1 MVGHS
6 LPRIVTMTD
15 LARRSA
21 LALALAAGLA
31 GTAHAAVPADR
42 PWMDRSLSP
51 DRRAELIVAAMTDDE
66 KFRMIRADFG
76 QKNDKAPHSPESLE
90 GAGFV
95 PSIPRLG
102 LAALNETD
110 AGLGVTR
117 PGSDGLGAI
126 SLPAGLATAA
136 SFDPAVAHAGGR
148 MIGGEARGKGYGV
161 LLAGGVNLVRDPR
174 NGRNFEY
181 AGEDPVLAGTMAGAA
196 VRGVQEQKVVATVK
210 HFAINDLES
219 GRNTLSADID
229 PVALRE
235 SDLLAFQLAIA
246 KGDPG
251 SVMSSYNK
259 VNGTYAGEH
268 DWLLNQVL
276 KQEWG
281 FKGWVMSDWGGVH
294 SGAKAALAGLD
305 QESAGEVF
313 DKEVFF
319 DKPLREAYAAG
330 QFPKA
335 RLDDMVKRIMRSLF
349 AHGVIDQPMKP
360 TKVPYEA
367 DRIVARDALEAG
379 AVLLRNQDA
388 LLPLARKGQSVV
400 IIGGRA
406 DKGVLAGGGS
416 SAVSDVAGDPVPG
429 LEPKAWPG
437 PVKYH
442 ASAPLTFMR
451 KLGGKVSFDEGT
463 DPAAAAKAAADAD
476 VAVVFVT
483 KWAAES
489 FDTPNLALPD
499 GQDALVEA
507 VAKANPKTVVVLE
520 TNGPVAM
527 PWLDHVGAVMQAWYP
542 GSGGGEAIARLLYG
556 VSAPSGR
563 LPLTWP
569 KDESQLPRT
578 SIAGAGLYSKEKPAD
593 NVDYNVEGADVGYRW
608 FEKTKREPLFAFG
621 YGLTYTSFAYS
632 EFSVDKDAS
641 GHPVAH
647 VTVKNTG
654 KVAGADVPQIYV
666 TAPGASTR
674 RLAGWSKV
682 SLKPGASQRVDIPLE
697 PLALA
702 RYDDK
707 AKRWQVAAGSYNVKL
722 ARSAADV
729 ATETSL
735 TLPESFPTAKAP

>member
-1 MVGHS
+1 MAD
-6 LPRIVTMTD
+6 I
-15 LARRSA
+15 ARRTTLAIA
-21 LALALAAGLA
+21 LATGLA
-31 GTAHAAVPADR
+31 GAAHAAPPAEH

-66 KFRMIRADFG
+66 KFRLIRSDFG
-76 QKNDKAPHSPESLE
+76 MKSEKGPAPAEALG
-90 GAGFV
+90 GAGYV
-95 PSIPRLG
+95 PAIPRLG
-102 LAALNETD
+102 LPALNETD

-117 PGSDGLGAI
+117 AGNDGLGAI

-161 LLAGGVNLVRDPR
+161 ILAGGVNLVRDPR

-181 AGEDPVLAGTMAGAA
+181 AGEDPVLAGTM
-196 VRGVQEQKVVATVK
+196 VVATVKRIQERKSIATGK
-210 HFAINDLES
+210 HFAINDLGS

-235 SDLLAFQLAIA
+235 SDLLAFQIAIA

-251 SVMSSYNK
+251 SVMSAYNQ

-268 DWLLNQVL
+268 DWLPNQVL

-294 SGAKAALAGLD
+294 SAAKAALAGLD

-313 DKEVFF
+313 DQQVFF
-319 DKPLREAYAAG
+319 DKPLREAYASG

-335 RLDDMVKRIMRSLF
+335 RLDDMVKRILRSLF
-349 AHGVIDQPMKP
+349 APGVLDEPMKVG
-360 TKVPYEA
+360 KVPYEA
-367 DRIVARDALEAG
+367 DRVVARDTLEAG
-379 AVLLRNQDA
+379 AVLLRNEGN
-388 LLPLARKGQSVV
+388 LLPLSRKGQSVAV
-400 IIGGRA
+400 IGGHA
-406 DKGVLAGGGS
+406 DKAVLAGGGS
-416 SAVSDVAGDPVPG
+416 SAVSDVDGDPVPG
-429 LEPKAWPG
+429 LQPVVWPG

-442 ASAPLTFMR
+442 PSAPLTFIG
-451 KLGGKVSFDEGT
+451 KLAGGKVSFDPGT
-463 DPAAAAKAAADAD
+463 DPAAAAKAAAAAD

-489 FDTPNLALPD
+489 FDTPDLALPD

-507 VAKANPKTVVVLE
+507 VAKANPKTIVVLE
-520 TNGPVAM
+520 TNGAVKM
-527 PWLDHVGAVMQAWYP
+527 PWLGNVGAVMEAWYP

-556 VSAPSGR
+556 VTAPSGR
-563 LPLTWP
+563 LPVSWP
-569 KDESQLPRT
+569 RDESELPRK
-578 SIAGAGLYSKEKPAD
+578 SIQGAGLYSKDKPAD
-593 NVDYNVEGADVGYRW
+593 NVDYNIEGADVGYRW
-608 FEKTKREPLFAFG
+608 YEKTHREPLFAFG
-621 YGLTYTSFAYS
+621 HGLTYTSFAYS
-632 EFSVDKDAS
+632 DFAVDKDAS

-666 TAPGASTR
+666 AAPGGATR

-682 SLKPGASQRVDIPLE
+682 ALKPGASRRVDIPLE

-702 RYDDK
+702 RYDDTG
-707 AKRWQVAAGSYNVKL
+707 KRWRVAPGNYVVKL
-722 ARSAADV
+722 ARSATDFAGE
-729 ATETSL
+729 ATV
-735 TLPESFPTAKAP
+735 TLSESFPTAKAP

>member
-1 MVGHS
+1 M
-6 LPRIVTMTD
+6 TMSD
-15 LARRSA
+15 IARRSA

-31 GTAHAAVPADR
+31 GSAHAAAPAER

-51 DRRAELIVAAMTDDE
+51 DRRAELIVAAMTDVE

-76 QKNDKAPHSPESLE
+76 QVKEKGPNPPGALN

-95 PSIPRLG
+95 PAMPRLG
-102 LAALNETD
+102 LPFLNETD

-117 PGSDGLGAI
+117 DGADHKGAI

-136 SFDPAVAHAGGR
+136 SFDPSVAHAGGR
-148 MIGGEARGKGYGV
+148 MIGGEARGKGYDI
-161 LLAGGVNLVRDPR
+161 LLSGGVNLTRDPR

-181 AGEDPVLAGTMAGAA
+181 AGEDPVLAGTIVGAA
-196 VRGVQEQKVVATVK
+196 VKGIQERHVVATVK

-251 SVMSSYNK
+251 SVMSSYNR

-268 DWLLNQVL
+268 DWLLNKVL

-281 FKGWVMSDWGGVH
+281 FKGYVMSDWGGVH

-305 QESAGEVF
+305 QESAGETF
-313 DKEVFF
+313 DKEVYF
-319 DKPLREAYAAG
+319 DKPLRAALASG
-330 QFPKA
+330 EFPKA
-335 RLDDMVKRIMRSLF
+335 RLDDMVKRIMRTLF
-349 AHGVIDQPMKP
+349 AHGVLDDAKRDA
-360 TKVPYEA
+360 VAYDA

-379 AVLLRNQDA
+379 AVLLRNEGG
-388 LLPLARKGQSVV
+388 LLPLARKGQSVA
-400 IIGGRA
+400 IIGGHA

-416 SAVSDVAGDPVPG
+416 SAVADVAGDPVPG
-429 LEPKAWPG
+429 LEPTGWPG
-437 PVKYH
+437 PVRYH
-442 ASAPLTFMR
+442 ASAPLEFMR
-451 KLGGKVSFDEGT
+451 KLGGKVSFDPGT
-463 DPAAAAKAAADAD
+463 DPAAAAKAAAGAD

-489 FDTPNLALPD
+489 FDTPDLALPD
-499 GQDALVEA
+499 NQDALVEA

-520 TNGPVAM
+520 TNGPVKM
-527 PWLDHVGAVMQAWYP
+527 PWLDRVGAVMEAWYP

-556 VSAPSGR
+556 VTAPSGR
-563 LPLTWP
+563 LPLSWP
-569 KDESQLPRT
+569 KDEAQLPRPT
-578 SIAGAGLYSKEKPAD
+578 IQGAGLNSKAKPAD
-593 NVDYNVEGADVGYRW
+593 NVDYNIEGADVGYRW
-608 FEKTKREPLFAFG
+608 FEKTKREPLFPFG
-621 YGLTYTSFAYS
+621 YGLGYTSFAYS
-632 EFSVDKDAS
+632 DFAVDKDAK
-641 GHPVAH
+641 GNPVAH
-647 VTVKNTG
+647 VTVRNTG

-666 TAPGASTR
+666 TAPGAATR
-674 RLAGWSKV
+674 RLAGWAKV
-682 SLKPGASQRVDIPLE
+682 ALKPGASRRVDIPLE

-707 AKRWQVAAGSYNVKL
+707 AGRWHVAAGSYSVKL
-722 ARSAADV
+722 ARSASDV
-729 ATETSL
+729 AGEKTVAL
-735 TLPESFPTAKAP
+735 GESFPVVKAP